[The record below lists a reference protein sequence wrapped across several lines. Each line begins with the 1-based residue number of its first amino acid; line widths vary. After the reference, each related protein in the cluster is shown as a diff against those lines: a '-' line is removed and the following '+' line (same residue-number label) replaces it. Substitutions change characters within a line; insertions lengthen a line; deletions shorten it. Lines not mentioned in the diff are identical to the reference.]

1 MDDVQ
6 SKNITIE
13 IGGENMPI
21 VTKEDFIRR
30 MSERFGEDTSDE
42 TLALIEDFSD
52 TYDSLNV
59 TDSEDWKTKYEEN
72 DKAWREKYR
81 NRFMNTDEQK
91 EFEDEIKKE
100 DKKDM
105 SFESLF
111 EEK

>member
-1 MDDVQ
+1 MAIRSKDEILEQIQ
-6 SKNITIE
+6 S
-13 IGGENMPI
+13 
-21 VTKEDFIRR
+21 
-30 MSERFGEDTSDE
+30 RFGEDTSDE
-42 TLALIEDFSD
+42 TISFLED
-52 TYDSLNV
+52 V
-59 TDSEDWKTKYEEN
+59 TDTFTDLETRASGDGEDWKAKYEEN

-91 EFEDEIKKE
+91 ELEDEIKKE

>member
-1 MDDVQ
+1 MA
-6 SKNITIE
+6 
-13 IGGENMPI
+13 I

-30 MSERFGEDTSDE
+30 MNEKLGEDNSDE
-42 TLALIEDFSD
+42 VLALIEDFSD

-59 TDSEDWKTKYEEN
+59 TDTEDWKTKYEEN

-91 EFEDEIKKE
+91 EFEEEIKKE

-111 EEK
+111 DENKE

>member
-1 MDDVQ
+1 MA
-6 SKNITIE
+6 
-13 IGGENMPI
+13 I

-30 MSERFGEDTSDE
+30 MNEKLGEDNSDE
-42 TLALIEDFSD
+42 VLALIEDFSD

-59 TDSEDWKTKYEEN
+59 TDTEDWKAKYEEN

-91 EFEDEIKKE
+91 EFEEEIKKE
-100 DKKDM
+100 NKKDM

-111 EEK
+111 DEK